1 MRFVLAALVLV
12 VAVVLARGDTAD
24 DLVQQASRALNNKEA
39 RKAIE
44 LADKAIAANS
54 KDARGYLLRGYGY
67 ELLRQHDKA
76 IADFTRSLER
86 NPKLALAYDH
96 RGSEQF
102 ILGHIKESLDDFDK
116 FLELEPKAA
125 PSHWKRGISLY
136 YARRYEDGRKQFK
149 DGDKVFGND
158 VENAVWHF
166 LCNAK
171 LKGVD
176 KARAEILPIGKD
188 DRVPLMVVY
197 DLFIGKSKPA
207 EVLTAAEAGKV
218 TAALRKQQLFYAHL
232 YLGLYYDA
240 LGEKQKALE
249 HLRLASGEYRLGY
262 MGDVAHVHAELLAKE
277 GKK

>member
-176 KARAEILPIGKD
+176 KARKEMLPIGKD

-197 DLFIGKSKPA
+197 DLFTGKSEPA
-207 EVLTAAEAGKV
+207 EVLKAAEAGKV

>member
-1 MRFVLAALVLV
+1 MRFLLAFLVLT
-12 VAVVLARGDTAD
+12 VAIESACGDAND
-24 DLVQQASRALNNKEA
+24 DYVQQASRALNKKEA

-67 ELLRQHDKA
+67 EMLRQHDKA
-76 IADFTRSLER
+76 IADFTRCLER
-86 NPKLALAYDH
+86 DPKSALAYDH

-149 DGDKVFGND
+149 AGDKVFGND

-176 KARAEILPIGKD
+176 EARKEMLPIGKD

-197 DLFIGKSKPA
+197 DLFLNKGKPA

-218 TAALRKQQLFYAHL
+218 SAALRKQQLFYAHL

-240 LGEKQKALE
+240 LGDKRNALD

-277 GKK
+277 VKK